1 MGRQRH
7 KRKNSHVVIVT
18 SDSVDVGMKQFRI
31 RPWVLQMII
40 FILCLEIIVQT
51 VYVFVICKEGSRNNQ
66 KRFLDLMYLE
76 SQIAIWC
83 YTGAWIRI

>member
-40 FILCLEIIVQT
+40 FILCII
-51 VYVFVICKEGSRNNQ
+51 IGR
-66 KRFLDLMYLE
+66 
-76 SQIAIWC
+76 
-83 YTGAWIRI
+83 

>member
-40 FILCLEIIVQT
+40 FILCIIIGALIGFI
-51 VYVFVICKEGSRNNQ
+51 VYE
-66 KRFLDLMYLE
+66 KRTKDGG
-76 SQIAIWC
+76 
-83 YTGAWIRI
+83 TGGAGRS